1 MAGPAESRVAV
12 AAATPPTPSAEARP
26 RFSLRTFESLRLG
39 PYRWLFAS
47 MLGQMAAMHMQ
58 LMVRG
63 YLAFTLTGSFSAVG
77 LVGLA
82 SALPMLSLSLVGGV
96 LADRRS
102 KKRLLQAGQASSA
115 VFALAVA
122 LLLVTDQLQFWHLI
136 VFSLVQGAVFALVL
150 PSSQAIVPEIV
161 GRSSLMNA
169 ISLNAAGVNLTRL
182 LAPAAGGFLIA
193 LLGVEAVY
201 FLMAGLYVFA
211 LSTMARVPLRGGG
224 GEGITRRAESRGL
237 DDMVEGIRYILSN
250 RVVFLVLGANFAIT
264 ILAMP
269 YMMILP
275 GYVLDVFEGDASD
288 LGLLIAIS
296 GAGALLGSLVVASLP
311 PRRRGLLLLFSAM
324 LLGVGLLAFTTT
336 TSIWLAAAFMAV
348 VGVGSAGRQ
357 AFGTVL
363 LMTNVDE
370 GYHGRVMAVFMTQ
383 VSLMLLAAF
392 FVGILAEVIGAPQA
406 LGALSVALIAVSAA
420 LIAFSPLLRE
430 LQ

>member
-1 MAGPAESRVAV
+1 MAGPAESPV
-12 AAATPPTPSAEARP
+12 AAAAATSPTPSAEARP

-39 PYRWLFAS
+39 PYRWFFAA
-47 MLGQMAAMHMQ
+47 MLGQMAAMNMQ

-63 YLAFTLTGSFSAVG
+63 YLAFTLTDSFSALG

-82 SALPMLSLSLVGGV
+82 SALPMLSLSMVGGV

-102 KKRLLQAGQASSA
+102 KKRMLQAGQASSA
-115 VFALAVA
+115 VIALAVA
-122 LLLVTDQLQFWHLI
+122 LLLVTEQLQFWHLI
-136 VFSLVQGAVFALVL
+136 VVSLVQGAVFALVL
-150 PSSQAIVPEIV
+150 PASQAIVPEVV

-169 ISLNAAGVNLTRL
+169 ISLNAAGMNLMRL
-182 LAPAAGGFLIA
+182 LAPAVGGFLIA

-201 FLMAGLYVFA
+201 FLMAGLFVFA
-211 LSTMARVPLRGGG
+211 LFTMARVPLRGSGE
-224 GEGITRRAESRGL
+224 EGIMRRAESRGL
-237 DDMVEGIRYILSN
+237 DDMVEGVRYILSN
-250 RVVFLVLGANFAIT
+250 RVVFLVLGANFTIT

-275 GYVLDVFEGDASD
+275 GYVLDVFEGDALD
-288 LGLLIAIS
+288 LALLIALS
-296 GAGALLGSLVVASLP
+296 GAGALVGSLVVASLP
-311 PRRRGLLLLFSAM
+311 PRRRGLLLLCSGM

-336 TSIWLAAAFMAV
+336 TSIWVAGAFMAV

-370 GYHGRVMAVFMTQ
+370 AYHGRVMAVFMTQ

-392 FVGILAEVIGAPQA
+392 FLGILAEVIGAPQA
-406 LGALSVALIAVSAA
+406 LGALSVAAIAVSGAF
-420 LIAFSPLLRE
+420 IAFSPRLRE

>member
-1 MAGPAESRVAV
+1 
-12 AAATPPTPSAEARP
+12 
-26 RFSLRTFESLRLG
+26 
-39 PYRWLFAS
+39 
-47 MLGQMAAMHMQ
+47 
-58 LMVRG
+58 
-63 YLAFTLTGSFSAVG
+63 
-77 LVGLA
+77 
-82 SALPMLSLSLVGGV
+82 
-96 LADRRS
+96 
-102 KKRLLQAGQASSA
+102 
-115 VFALAVA
+115 
-122 LLLVTDQLQFWHLI
+122 
-136 VFSLVQGAVFALVL
+136 
-150 PSSQAIVPEIV
+150 
-161 GRSSLMNA
+161 
-169 ISLNAAGVNLTRL
+169 
-182 LAPAAGGFLIA
+182 
-193 LLGVEAVY
+193 
-201 FLMAGLYVFA
+201 MAGLYVFA

-224 GEGITRRAESRGL
+224 EEGITRRAESRGL

-336 TSIWLAAAFMAV
+336 PSIWLAAAFMAV

-363 LMTNVDE
+363 LMTNVDQ